1 MAVCLKASLPQR
13 GGSKIFYFTLKPS
26 ALQRG
31 GTSYGSFKAT
41 FPLELR
47 FNQVA
52 KLLNLNS
59 RVGKNGIR
67 TRGVG

>member
-1 MAVCLKASLPQR
+1 ME
-13 GGSKIFYFTLKPS
+13 YFTLKPS

-31 GTSYGSFKAT
+31 GTSYGSLKAT

-47 FNQVA
+47 FNQVV